1 MEFPRNLRY
10 SPVNYLIV
18 NWGFNGKA
26 FNNCGLPEPRPCEDD
41 TGNGQPA
48 KCCPLPIVEAID
60 TMGWAPWLPEVIV
73 GIEDPDEEIA
83 ASYVRDAAIEF
94 AKYTRVLQRQILIP
108 LQDGVCTYP
117 VEPYDQEQIIGVIG
131 AGMDDTPG
139 CECQTKCEG
148 YLPNG
153 LRYTLDVAR
162 NELHLAPSDPGCL
175 HACDGGCRILRLL
188 VWSAPTEDACDHD
201 VFLYERF
208 RKDIAIGAR
217 YYYATQVHFRDTR
230 LMGSMNAMPSF
241 ELLKAKAKGKA
252 VSRPSSSPYTRSTAF
267 VGPGQMRGCF

>member
-1 MEFPRNLRY
+1 MQLEFPRNLRY

-26 FNNCGLPEPRPCEDD
+26 FNDCGLPEPQPCEE
-41 TGNGQPA
+41 PA
-48 KCCPLPIVEAID
+48 EDAPASCCPLPITEAID

-83 ASYVRDAAIEF
+83 ASYTRAAAIEF

-108 LQDGVCTYP
+108 LQEDVCVYP

-131 AGMDDTPG
+131 AGTDDSPG
-139 CECQTKCEG
+139 CECQAKCDG

-162 NELHLAPSDPGCL
+162 NELHLEGLKGFMCGSGCK
-175 HACDGGCRILRLL
+175 IMRLL

-208 RKDIAIGAR
+208 RKDIAVGAR
-217 YYYATQVHFRDTR
+217 FSYATQVHFRDDKLVRAVNR
-230 LMGSMNAMPSF
+230 LPSF
-241 ELLKAKAKGKA
+241 EMLKALAKGKA
-252 VSRPSSSPYTRSTAF
+252 VSRPTSRPNFPSNIFSNGPTRGFRSIF
-267 VGPGQMRGCF
+267 